1 LQRYSRDRGRR
12 IVPTSAAGRLVLH
25 FEASSKP
32 LSSRAVARQY
42 FGTDG
47 VRGVVGE
54 TLTSDLVER
63 LGKAA
68 AVWCGRGRV
77 FVGRDT
83 RASGPELEDAFAD
96 GVASA
101 GGTAVL
107 AGVLPTPAVALLGL
121 DLAAVISASHNPP
134 EYNGVKFFDR
144 DGRKLTD
151 AAEEEI
157 EALLDAP
164 APGHGEID
172 RVEVASD
179 SYLEHVLERF
189 GADLTGLR
197 IAVDC
202 ANGAYAGLAP
212 QAFEQLG
219 AEVTAIG
226 NEPDGTNINV
236 GCGATDL
243 RALAAVVRE
252 GSFDLGIAFD
262 GDGDRMLAVD
272 ERGEPVDGDQI
283 LAVLTLDLGV
293 ETVAVTTMTNLGFHR
308 LMEERGIRV
317 VVTDVGD
324 RYVLEALRREEL
336 LLGGEQSGHL
346 IWLEGHVTGDGLVA
360 GLLLCR
366 ALRGRPLSDAI
377 AVMPRFP
384 QVMQN
389 LPRAARGP
397 LPEALLEA
405 VEDANAELDG
415 EGRVLVRP
423 SGTEPVVRV
432 LAEAETA
439 EAAQDLCA
447 RIAALV
453 THELG

>member
-1 LQRYSRDRGRR
+1 M
-12 IVPTSAAGRLVLH
+12 
-25 FEASSKP
+25 
-32 LSSRAVARQY
+32 AREY

-54 TLTSDLVER
+54 TLTADLVER
-63 LGKAA
+63 LGRAA
-68 AVWCGRGRV
+68 ALWCERGRV

-83 RASGPELEDAFAD
+83 RASGPELEEAFAA

-107 AGVLPTPAVALLGL
+107 AGVLPTPAVALLRL

-144 DGRKLTD
+144 EGRKLTD

-164 APGHGEID
+164 VLAGGEID
-172 RVEVASD
+172 RVEVAAD
-179 SYLEHVLERF
+179 SYLDHVLERF
-189 GADLTGLR
+189 GADLSGLR

-202 ANGAYAGLAP
+202 ANGAYARLAP

-226 NEPDGTNINV
+226 NDPDGSNINV

-243 RALAAVVRE
+243 RALSATVRE
-252 GSFDLGIAFD
+252 GGFDLGIAFD

-283 LAVLTLDLGV
+283 LAVLALDLGV
-293 ETVAVTTMTNLGFHR
+293 DAVAVTTMTNLGFHR
-308 LMEERGIRV
+308 LMEDRGVRV

-324 RYVLEALRREEL
+324 RYVLEALRREGMR
-336 LLGGEQSGHL
+336 LGGEQSGHL

-360 GLLLCR
+360 ALLLCR
-366 ALRGRPLSDAI
+366 ALGGAPLSDRV
-377 AVMPRFP
+377 AVMQRFP
-384 QVMQN
+384 QVTEN
-389 LPRAARGP
+389 IPRAGRGP
-397 LPEALLEA
+397 LPGGLLAA
-405 VEDANAELDG
+405 VGDLDAELG
-415 EGRVLVRP
+415 GTGRVLVRR

-439 EAAQDLCA
+439 EAAEDLCA
-447 RIAALV
+447 RVAALV
-453 THELG
+453 RHELG

>member
-1 LQRYSRDRGRR
+1 
-12 IVPTSAAGRLVLH
+12 
-25 FEASSKP
+25 
-32 LSSRAVARQY
+32 VARQY

-47 VRGVVGE
+47 VRGVVGQ
-54 TLTSDLVER
+54 TLTADLVER

-68 AVWCGRGRV
+68 ALWCGRGRI

-83 RASGPELEDAFAD
+83 RASGPALENALAR

-101 GGTAVL
+101 GGSAVL

-121 DLAAVISASHNPP
+121 DLGAVISASHNPP
-134 EYNGVKFFDR
+134 EYNGVKLFDR

-157 EALLDAP
+157 EALLDGP
-164 APGHGEID
+164 APGGGEID

-189 GADLTGLR
+189 GTDLTGLR

-226 NEPDGTNINV
+226 NDPDGTNINV

-243 RALAAVVRE
+243 GLLSDTVRT
-252 GSFDLGIAFD
+252 GDLDLGIAFD

-272 ERGEPVDGDQI
+272 ERGEPIDGDQI
-283 LAVLTLDLGV
+283 VAVLALELQV
-293 ETVAVTTMTNLGFHR
+293 EGVAVTTMTNLGFHR

-324 RYVLEALRREEL
+324 RYVLEALRREGL
-336 LLGGEQSGHL
+336 ILGGEQSGHL

-360 GLLLCR
+360 GLLLCQ
-366 ALRGRPLSDAI
+366 ALRGRALSDAV

-384 QVMQN
+384 QAIRN
-389 LPRAARGP
+389 LPRTGRGA
-397 LPEALLEA
+397 LPDELLA
-405 VEDANAELDG
+405 GVEEVNAGLDG
-415 EGRVLVRP
+415 TGRVLVRP

-432 LAEAETA
+432 LAEAETP
-439 EAAQDLCA
+439 EAAEKLCA
-447 RIAALV
+447 RVAALV

>member
-1 LQRYSRDRGRR
+1 
-12 IVPTSAAGRLVLH
+12 
-25 FEASSKP
+25 
-32 LSSRAVARQY
+32 VARQY

-54 TLTSDLVER
+54 TITVDLVER

-68 AVWCGRGRV
+68 ALWCDSGRV

-83 RASGPELEDAFAD
+83 RASGPELEEAFAR

-107 AGVLPTPAVALLGL
+107 AGVLPTPAVALLRL

-164 APGHGEID
+164 APGGGEID
-172 RVEVASD
+172 RVEVAAD
-179 SYLEHVLERF
+179 SYLDHVLERF
-189 GADLTGLR
+189 GTDLSGLR

-226 NEPDGTNINV
+226 DDPDGTNINV

-243 RALAAVVRE
+243 GAIARVVRE
-252 GSFDLGIAFD
+252 GGLDLGLAFD

-283 LAVLTLDLGV
+283 LAVLALALGV
-293 ETVAVTTMTNLGFHR
+293 DGVAVTTMTNLGFHR
-308 LMEERGIRV
+308 LMEEHGIRV

-324 RYVLEALRREEL
+324 RYVLEALRREGMQ
-336 LLGGEQSGHL
+336 LGGEQSGHL
-346 IWLEGHVTGDGLVA
+346 IWLDGHVTGDGLVA

-366 ALRGRPLSDAI
+366 ALDGRRLSEAV

-384 QVMQN
+384 QAMRN
-389 LPRAARGP
+389 LPRAGRGP
-397 LPEALLEA
+397 LPDGLLEA
-405 VEDANAELDG
+405 VESVNSELDG
-415 EGRVLVRP
+415 AGRVLVRP

-432 LAEAETA
+432 LAEAETE
-439 EAAQDLCA
+439 EAAEDLCA
-447 RIAALV
+447 TVAALV
-453 THELG
+453 TRELG

>member
-1 LQRYSRDRGRR
+1 M
-12 IVPTSAAGRLVLH
+12 
-25 FEASSKP
+25 
-32 LSSRAVARQY
+32 ARQY

-54 TLTSDLVER
+54 TITAELVER

-77 FVGRDT
+77 FIGRDT
-83 RASGPELEDAFAD
+83 RASGPELEEAFAN
-96 GVASA
+96 GFASA
-101 GGTAVL
+101 GGIAVL
-107 AGVLPTPAVALLGL
+107 AGVLPTPAVALLRL

-134 EYNGVKFFDR
+134 EYNGVKLFDGE
-144 DGRKLTD
+144 GRKLTD
-151 AAEEEI
+151 GAEEEI

-164 APGHGEID
+164 APGGGEID
-172 RVEVASD
+172 RVEVAAD

-189 GADLTGLR
+189 GTDLNGLR

-202 ANGAYAGLAP
+202 ANGAYSGLAP

-219 AEVTAIG
+219 ADVTAIG
-226 NEPDGTNINV
+226 NDPDGTNINV

-243 RALAAVVRE
+243 RALADVVRS
-252 GSFDLGIAFD
+252 GGFDLGIAFD

-283 LAVLTLDLGV
+283 LAVLALDLGV
-293 ETVAVTTMTNLGFHR
+293 DGVAVTTMTNLGFHR

-324 RYVLEALRREEL
+324 RYVLEALRREGM

-346 IWLEGHVTGDGLVA
+346 IWLDGHVTGDGLVA

-366 ALRGRPLSDAI
+366 ALRGRRLSEVT

-384 QVMQN
+384 QVTRN
-389 LPRAARGP
+389 LPRDGRGP
-397 LPEALLEA
+397 LPEALVEA
-405 VEDANAELDG
+405 VERVNAELDG
-415 EGRVLVRP
+415 SGRVLVRP

-432 LAEAETA
+432 LAEAETQ
-439 EAAQDLCA
+439 EAAEGLCV